1 MAVSYILETLN
12 KQTVEEL
19 LECILYMHIFS
30 DFRYYGYRNL
40 NAMMD
45 VRLQVFEMH
54 RHLFHHKDVLDIGCN
69 VGHISIAV
77 ARTLGARSVVGIDI
91 DPVLIGK

>member
-1 MAVSYILETLN
+1 
-12 KQTVEEL
+12 
-19 LECILYMHIFS
+19 
-30 DFRYYGYRNL
+30 
-40 NAMMD
+40 MMD

>member
-1 MAVSYILETLN
+1 MLINCYN
-12 KQTVEEL
+12 
-19 LECILYMHIFS
+19 LYYTFIFP

>member
-1 MAVSYILETLN
+1 MFSY
-12 KQTVEEL
+12 
-19 LECILYMHIFS
+19 
-30 DFRYYGYRNL
+30 RYYGYRNL

-54 RHLFHHKDVLDIGCN
+54 RHLFHNKDVLDIGCN

-91 DPVLIGK
+91 DSILIGTYKFFVQVLYIYYYQFSLTSTEGT